1 VSTPT
6 GTLLMSDPASTADH
20 GSWTRPDTRTDVV
33 RSLFE
38 SSGICMA
45 CLDPGLRV
53 LEANPDFFRQ
63 FGHSAA
69 EASRDSFCDLLHPGA
84 REQVRR
90 QFAKLTDGHRTRV
103 VESIV
108 GLGPRAT
115 VFSGELTGI
124 AIRSDNG
131 QLSAIVVLVRPD
143 KPHVAGVAGPKN
155 LLNHLDARI
164 LEGVAAGA
172 STVQLASKLY
182 LSRQG
187 IEYRV
192 GAMLRRL
199 NAPNRAALVSR
210 AYSMGFLSI
219 GCWPPK
225 VLQDFVR

>member
-1 VSTPT
+1 MSVPT
-6 GTLLMSDPASTADH
+6 TDNGAGEA
-20 GSWTRPDTRTDVV
+20 RPVPQIDVA

-38 SSGICMA
+38 WSGICMA
-45 CLDPGLRV
+45 CLDPALRLV
-53 LEANPDFFRQ
+53 EANADFYRQ

-69 EASRDSFCDLLHPGA
+69 DVAGRPFADLLHPGA

-90 QFAKLTDGHRTRV
+90 QFAKLTDAHRTRFV
-103 VESIV
+103 DNIV
-108 GLGPRAT
+108 GIGPRDS
-115 VFSGELTGI
+115 VFSAELTAI
-124 AIRSDNG
+124 ATHGGNG
-131 QLSAIVVLVRPD
+131 QLSTIVVLVKPD
-143 KPHVAGVAGPKN
+143 KSHGGAMVARPNKVLTN
-155 LLNHLDARI
+155 LDARI

-172 STVQLASKLY
+172 STIQLATKLY

-192 GAMLRRL
+192 GAMLRKM

-225 VLQDFVR
+225 VLPEYVR